1 MFLSVFFLNNKR
13 YAVCNEEENY
23 GRKMELYKG
32 EKVMEFSNELKKAT
46 LKTAFHYL
54 EKNPEE
60 NIHRIMAAIDK
71 FAGDGPDSFPTQRE
85 AFRNVLENPDNNMYQ
100 LIMSVLKD
108 IDKEVVK
115 VSLENFFFNANIV
128 GWPIDRKSVV

>member
-1 MFLSVFFLNNKR
+1 
-13 YAVCNEEENY
+13 
-23 GRKMELYKG
+23 
-32 EKVMEFSNELKKAT
+32 MEFSNELKKAT

-128 GWPIDRKSVV
+128 GWPIQEKTGRNMVAIFRGLFCWILLRHVISIAQGAGPLSMEIN

>member
-1 MFLSVFFLNNKR
+1 
-13 YAVCNEEENY
+13 
-23 GRKMELYKG
+23 
-32 EKVMEFSNELKKAT
+32 MEFSNELKKAT

-108 IDKEVVK
+108 NSFLSVFLRHRDC
-115 VSLENFFFNANIV
+115 
-128 GWPIDRKSVV
+128 RKQLRLL

>member
-71 FAGDGPDSFPTQRE
+71 FGRRFE
-85 AFRNVLENPDNNMYQ
+85 MYWK
-100 LIMSVLKD
+100 I
-108 IDKEVVK
+108 
-115 VSLENFFFNANIV
+115 
-128 GWPIDRKSVV
+128 PITICIS